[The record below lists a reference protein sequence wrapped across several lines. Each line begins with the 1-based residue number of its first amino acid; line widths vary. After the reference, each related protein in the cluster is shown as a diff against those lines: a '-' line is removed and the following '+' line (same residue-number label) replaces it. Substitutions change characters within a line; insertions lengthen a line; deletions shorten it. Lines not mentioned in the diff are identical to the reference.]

1 MKTNLTVQDY
11 KSAMK
16 VMIAYKHYGAVV
28 DFLRDD
34 LEVLEITLAEQAELD
49 KWENVLLHD
58 CPDMETFL
66 SWAEETLDEELREE
80 TPHGECGGDISGYF
94 RWNDKEWLVTYEPDW
109 NRHDKQYY
117 YIDNWGGDHT
127 TAVEITKEGA

>member
-11 KSAMK
+11 KSAIK
-16 VMIAYKHYGAVV
+16 VVEAYGEKCYNLHT
-28 DFLRDD
+28 D
-34 LEVLEITLAEQAELD
+34 LALLEKNIAEQAELD
-49 KWENVLLHD
+49 KWTSFTLED

-66 SWAEETLDEELREE
+66 SWAEETLDDELREI
-80 TPHGECGGDISGYF
+80 TPHGECGGDIDGYF

-117 YIDNWGGDHT
+117 FIDNCGGNHT
-127 TAVEITKEGA
+127 TAVEIVEE